1 MKAPTLA
8 LISGLLLSACATAPT
23 VYQAASGPNATGY
36 SEYRIEPGR
45 YRVTF
50 RGGAGASAQQVAD
63 FALVRAA
70 DLALAEGYDWFRV
83 ADRSV
88 EGVPDR
94 GPQIGVGL
102 GSGGYGRHG
111 GVSLGVGT
119 GFSLGGG
126 PAMTTTIEVL
136 MGRGERPR
144 GQDTYDA
151 RALRQTLGAR
161 I

>member
-1 MKAPTLA
+1 MKRLTFA
-8 LISGLLLSACATAPT
+8 LISGVLLSACATSST
-23 VYQAASGPNATGY
+23 FYQAAAGPNATGY

-45 YRVTF
+45 YRFTF
-50 RGGAGASAQQVAD
+50 RGD
-63 FALVRAA
+63 
-70 DLALAEGYDWFRV
+70 
-83 ADRSV
+83 
-88 EGVPDR
+88 
-94 GPQIGVGL
+94 
-102 GSGGYGRHG
+102 
-111 GVSLGVGT
+111 
-119 GFSLGGG
+119 